1 MPDSELASRLK
12 SARESVGLSLTEAA
26 KRLGFINYQTLSTI
40 ENAGREV
47 KVSELAKFARVYFRD
62 ISYFLEEH
70 TTEPVY
76 SFLWRNP
83 PVKNEKRKETEGKIF
98 LKCEQYNLLEKL
110 LNLSIDRGFVDASK
124 EDIRNNHQ
132 IGSLAL
138 RTSDML
144 KLGSRPSF
152 TLQKVLE
159 QDYGVKIL
167 FLPLEYGSA
176 VCTVHPQ
183 CGKAI
188 VINSKEAPWRRNY
201 DMAHELFH
209 LILWK
214 VFPPRELA
222 DEKLFAEM
230 EKKAE
235 KFASMLLLPENE
247 VVEETARFLESNK
260 KITYSDL
267 VDIAMDFG
275 VSTRALLYRYAYLQ
289 YLDWGKADE
298 IAKDEELAE
307 LSRERRYVGKDRA
320 TSNRF
325 ITLAV
330 RCLRKGLL
338 SRGKFAEIVEIDR
351 SDIDNF
357 IENKGMMESE
367 GKRIEIMAS

>member
-260 KITYSDL
+260 KITYSDSWW
-267 VDIAMDFG
+267 ISPWISAFQPERCFTAMPICNILTG
-275 VSTRALLYRYAYLQ
+275 EKPMKSP
-289 YLDWGKADE
+289 KM
-298 IAKDEELAE
+298 K
-307 LSRERRYVGKDRA
+307 
-320 TSNRF
+320 N
-325 ITLAV
+325 
-330 RCLRKGLL
+330 LR
-338 SRGKFAEIVEIDR
+338 
-351 SDIDNF
+351 N
-357 IENKGMMESE
+357 
-367 GKRIEIMAS
+367 